1 MPTSRTCRN
10 TSDHSVTR
18 FELITHR
25 AWWCLLLALLTA
37 SSTLAQK
44 DVRPE
49 RLAVGLL
56 VGPVSGLGMKA
67 TYLEPGPDQTGRS
80 VDMALSFNLE
90 GYVYSSF
97 HVLRERELPQ
107 SPLRVVIG
115 PGMVSEFD
123 DESLRWGVS
132 GLLGTYFLRGPYEM
146 LIQLQPR
153 LYLTPDRD
161 GDFGAA
167 VGLRYRF

>member
-1 MPTSRTCRN
+1 MTPIETFVR
-10 TSDHSVTR
+10 
-18 FELITHR
+18 R
-25 AWWCLLLALLTA
+25 ASWCLLLTVFTA
-37 SSTLAQK
+37 SSALAQK

-67 TYLEPGPDQTGRS
+67 TYVEPGPEQTGRS

-97 HVLRERELPQ
+97 HVLKERVLPQ

-123 DESLRWGVS
+123 DDSLRWGVS
-132 GLLGTYFLRGPYEM
+132 GMLGTYFLRGPYEM
-146 LIQLQPR
+146 LIQVQPR

>member
-1 MPTSRTCRN
+1 MPTSAACR
-10 TSDHSVTR
+10 SISEASVTATDHLRVR
-18 FELITHR
+18 FGS
-25 AWWCLLLALLTA
+25 WLLLTILLA
-37 SSTLAQK
+37 GSVQAQT

-56 VGPVSGLGMKA
+56 VGPVSGLGLKA
-67 TYLEPGPDQTGRS
+67 TYVEPTSALPGRS

-97 HVLRERELPQ
+97 HALTERKVPE
-107 SPLRVVIG
+107 SPLHIVIG
-115 PGMVSEFD
+115 PGMVAEFD
-123 DESLRWGVS
+123 DDSVRWGVS
-132 GLLGTYFLRGPYEM
+132 GLIGTYFLRGPYEM

-153 LYLTPDRD
+153 LYLTPERD
-161 GDFGAA
+161 GSFGAA